1 MRGARARARRPR
13 PEGRN
18 EPDRRAEATR
28 PEAAGQLALAGQGGG
43 LRPAVHRAAG
53 RRLRLLLAIPGAG
66 HRQGARGRDEAEGY
80 VPREEE
86 ARGEPRRVQAAARG
100 DRAVVRRA
108 PQAAAQQERDG
119 RAPDRH
125 QPGGP
130 RPRPRVRSLQ
140 ARRHGELHR
149 VLCRAAGVDQGRRQ
163 LSRPGRVRQRR
174 REDAADRAAHGPQAR
189 PAEPERPDL
198 DGGRRQDLPLPRRG
212 RSREAAQG
220 LQEEAGRQVMKR
232 LLIPIAAAALLGG
245 CSSEMDE
252 LKQFVRDSDK
262 GLPRRIDPLPAV
274 KPFEPFTYEGFDLP
288 DPFKPRKLS
297 APKEGSGGGLAPD
310 LNRRKEPL
318 EAFPLEQLKM
328 VGTLSQGND
337 IYALVRA
344 DKTLYRVK
352 KGNYMGQNFGLITD
366 VTDSEIKLKEI
377 VQDSA
382 GDWAER
388 QSVLPLLEE
397 PGKGGSK

>member
-1 MRGARARARRPR
+1 
-13 PEGRN
+13 
-18 EPDRRAEATR
+18 
-28 PEAAGQLALAGQGGG
+28 
-43 LRPAVHRAAG
+43 
-53 RRLRLLLAIPGAG
+53 
-66 HRQGARGRDEAEGY
+66 
-80 VPREEE
+80 
-86 ARGEPRRVQAAARG
+86 
-100 DRAVVRRA
+100 
-108 PQAAAQQERDG
+108 
-119 RAPDRH
+119 
-125 QPGGP
+125 
-130 RPRPRVRSLQ
+130 
-140 ARRHGELHR
+140 
-149 VLCRAAGVDQGRRQ
+149 
-163 LSRPGRVRQRR
+163 
-174 REDAADRAAHGPQAR
+174 
-189 PAEPERPDL
+189 
-198 DGGRRQDLPLPRRG
+198 
-212 RSREAAQG
+212 
-220 LQEEAGRQVMKR
+220 MKR
-232 LLIPIAAAALLGG
+232 LLIPLAAAALLGG

-252 LKQFVRDSDK
+252 LRNFVRDSDK

-397 PGKGGSK
+397 AGKGGSK